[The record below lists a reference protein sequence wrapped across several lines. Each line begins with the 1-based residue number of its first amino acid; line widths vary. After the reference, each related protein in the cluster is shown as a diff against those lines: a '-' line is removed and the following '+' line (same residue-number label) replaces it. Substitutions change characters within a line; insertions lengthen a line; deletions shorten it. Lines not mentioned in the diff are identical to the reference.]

1 MKTKRPGNPNWGK
14 ATASS
19 IPILPTSFEQVV
31 KALGIAPH
39 EYHESAQLK
48 DWVAKNKNNK
58 FVPVELLQTWGMTVK
73 AEI

>member
-14 ATASS
+14 AQVSTVPV
-19 IPILPTSFEQVV
+19 IPTSFEQVV
-31 KALGIAPH
+31 KALGISPH

-48 DWVAKNKNNK
+48 DWVSKNKNSK